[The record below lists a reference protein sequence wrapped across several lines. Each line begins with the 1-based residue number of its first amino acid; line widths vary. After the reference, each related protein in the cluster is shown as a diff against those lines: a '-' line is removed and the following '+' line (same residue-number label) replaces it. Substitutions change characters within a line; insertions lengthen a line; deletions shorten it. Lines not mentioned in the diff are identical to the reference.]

1 MLYRLNVTERYDSY
15 ADEVFL
21 GGSVLQEKP
30 RLSERY
36 PTLLRRKYFVVA
48 FSCSQ
53 ENRAMLNERRPML
66 RQQTLSIAMVL
77 FYQENR
83 AFLNAIQRYAFI
95 KSPP

>member
-1 MLYRLNVTERYDSY
+1 
-15 ADEVFL
+15 
-21 GGSVLQEKP
+21 
-30 RLSERY
+30 
-36 PTLLRRKYFVVA
+36 
-48 FSCSQ
+48 
-53 ENRAMLNERRPML
+53 MLNERRPML